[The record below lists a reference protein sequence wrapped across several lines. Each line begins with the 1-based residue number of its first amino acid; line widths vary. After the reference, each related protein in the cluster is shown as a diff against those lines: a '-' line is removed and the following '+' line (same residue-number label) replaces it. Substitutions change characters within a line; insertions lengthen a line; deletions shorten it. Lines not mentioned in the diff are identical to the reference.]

1 MQQRCDGCKHWKST
15 LYQMGECEK
24 IKDKIEIELV
34 TGWDGGYVKIIETE
48 ADFGCSLFDDI
59 ENNY

>member
-1 MQQRCDGCKHWKST
+1 
-15 LYQMGECEK
+15 MGECEK